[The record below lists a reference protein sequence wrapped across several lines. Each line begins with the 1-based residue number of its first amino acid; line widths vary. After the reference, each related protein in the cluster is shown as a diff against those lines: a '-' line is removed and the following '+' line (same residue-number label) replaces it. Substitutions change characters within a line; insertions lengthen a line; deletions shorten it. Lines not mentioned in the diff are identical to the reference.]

1 MGNSFLIL
9 FLYCDVSEN
18 IQIQDGHQTPS
29 WKSTFLTIYHRMLCN
44 MSFKGFSSTQ
54 NPILMLFLSFKAGPV
69 SAVGSPSSRLAFAN
83 SQVQLP
89 GQHILSQVVS
99 YF

>member
-1 MGNSFLIL
+1 MDNSFLIL
-9 FLYCDVSEN
+9 VLYYDVPEN

-29 WKSTFLTIYHRMLCN
+29 WKSFLTIYHRMLCN
-44 MSFKGFSSTQ
+44 MSFKGFSSMQ
-54 NPILMLFLSFKAGPV
+54 NPVLMLLLSFKAGPV
-69 SAVGSPSSRLAFAN
+69 SAVGSLSSRLVFGN

-89 GQHILSQVVS
+89 DRHILSQVVS